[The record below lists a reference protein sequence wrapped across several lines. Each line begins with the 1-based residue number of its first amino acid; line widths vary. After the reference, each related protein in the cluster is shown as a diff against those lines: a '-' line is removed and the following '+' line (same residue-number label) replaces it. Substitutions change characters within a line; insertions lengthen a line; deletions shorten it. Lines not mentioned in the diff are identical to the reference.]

1 MRAGFFLDQH
11 DSVKSASTIA
21 PNRPGSSNVNSCGCE
36 CEVVPKKVTL
46 RRIADVCSVSEV
58 PSTR

>member
-1 MRAGFFLDQH
+1 MAQRDG
-11 DSVKSASTIA
+11 VKSSSMI
-21 PNRPGSSNVNSCGCE
+21 PPSRPGSSNVNSCGCE
-36 CEVVPKKVTL
+36 CEAVPEKVAL